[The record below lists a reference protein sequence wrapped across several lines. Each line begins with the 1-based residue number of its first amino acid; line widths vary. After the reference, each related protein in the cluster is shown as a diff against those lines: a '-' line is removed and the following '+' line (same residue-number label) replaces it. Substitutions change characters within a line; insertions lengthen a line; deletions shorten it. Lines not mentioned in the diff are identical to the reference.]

1 MSTVIKAEDAQ
12 RQGLQLSVFSL
23 ADIRAQADDI
33 LARARAEA
41 ASILADAQR
50 RKKELA
56 EQARQH
62 GHAEGQKAGLAEGRR
77 AGHEQGL
84 IEARDRFGQDQ
95 QKLLGALAALLDDF
109 DQQKRRML
117 SQAHR
122 DLVRLAL
129 AIAGRVVKRV
139 VAAEPEVA
147 ASNVREAAALVSSSS
162 DVVVQVHPGEVE
174 SLQRFCRQWGEQ
186 TGRLDHVR
194 VMADESV
201 DRGGCVIRT
210 ESGQVDATVQGQL
223 DRIAEQLVPGDR
235 EGSVA

>member
-1 MSTVIKAEDAQ
+1 MSTVIKAEDV
-12 RQGLQLSVFSL
+12 RRDGLQLSVFSL
-23 ADIRAQADDI
+23 ADIRAQADEI
-33 LARARAEA
+33 LASARAEA

-50 RKKELA
+50 RRQQLA
-56 EQARQH
+56 EQTRQH
-62 GHAEGQKAGLAEGRR
+62 GHAEGQKAGLVEGRR
-77 AGHEQGL
+77 MGHEQGL
-84 IEARDRFGQDQ
+84 TEARDRFGQDQ
-95 QKLLGALAALLDDF
+95 EKLLAALTALLDDF

-117 SQAHR
+117 SQAHK
-122 DLVRLAL
+122 DLVRLGL

-147 ASNVREAAALVSSSS
+147 ASNLREAVALVSASS
-162 DVVVQVHPGEVE
+162 DVVVHVHPAEVE
-174 SLQRFCRQWGEQ
+174 SLQRFCRQWAEQ

-194 VMADESV
+194 VVADESI

-210 ESGQVDATVQGQL
+210 DSGQVDATVQGQL

>member
-1 MSTVIKAEDAQ
+1 MSTVIKAEDAR

-23 ADIRAQADDI
+23 ADVRAQADEM

-41 ASILADAQR
+41 ASILDDAQR
-50 RKKELA
+50 RGQELA
-56 EQARQH
+56 EQAKQR
-62 GHAEGQKAGLAEGRR
+62 GHAQGHQAGLVEGRR

-84 IEARDRFGQDQ
+84 AEARDRFGRDQ
-95 QKLLGALAALLDDF
+95 EKLLAALTGLFDDF

-117 SQAHR
+117 SQAHK

-147 ASNVREAAALVSSSS
+147 ASNVREAVALVNSSS
-162 DVVVQVHPGEVE
+162 DVVVQVYPAELE
-174 SLQRFCRQWGEQ
+174 SVQRFCQQWAEQ

-194 VMADESV
+194 VVADESI

-210 ESGQVDATVQGQL
+210 DSGQVDATVQGQL
-223 DRIAEQLVPGDR
+223 DRIAEQLVPGER